1 MEQNAAMTYLNKVG
15 NLLPASM
22 RDTLYLR
29 TFGFLKI
36 PLLFWVRPKVL
47 ELSETTTRVLIPL
60 GYRTKNHLGSM
71 YFGVLAT
78 GADCAGGLSAMKQ
91 IMSSGRN
98 VSLAFKS
105 FQANFLKRPED
116 DVIFTCT
123 QGLEI
128 KDFVQKVLA
137 SEERLNL
144 PVKITATCPSK
155 SGDEPVA
162 EFILELSLRRK

>member
-1 MEQNAAMTYLNKVG
+1 MKSNAAVAYLNKMG
-15 NLLPASM
+15 NLLPTTL

-29 TFGFLKI
+29 TFAFLKI
-36 PLLFWVRPKVL
+36 PLIFWVRPKVL

-60 GYRTKNHLGSM
+60 NFRTKNHLGSM

-91 IMSSGRN
+91 IMESGKN

-105 FQANFLKRPED
+105 FHADFLKRPED
-116 DVIFTCT
+116 DVVFTCT

-128 KDFVQKVLA
+128 KEFVQKVLA
-137 SEERLNL
+137 SEERLHM
-144 PVKITATCPSK
+144 PVRITATCPNKFGS
-155 SGDEPVA
+155 EPMA
-162 EFILELSLRRK
+162 EFTLELSLKRK